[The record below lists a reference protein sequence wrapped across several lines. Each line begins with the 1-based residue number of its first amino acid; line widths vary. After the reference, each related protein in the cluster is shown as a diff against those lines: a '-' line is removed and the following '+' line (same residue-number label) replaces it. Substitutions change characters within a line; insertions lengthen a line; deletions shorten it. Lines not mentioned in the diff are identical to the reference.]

1 MVKYIRTTT
10 TKNLGE
16 KVWHDFEGK
25 IQKSAGQGKIEN
37 VLTTLLAPS
46 EKLELTRRLV
56 VVSLLQ
62 EGKSYKEI
70 SRILGVA
77 PQTISAIKK
86 TFFSRS
92 NTPYFPY
99 RKKEKKYK
107 TSPEISYFD
116 EIDKLISVW
125 PTKSGRGRWRFLT
138 MR

>member
-62 EGKSYKEI
+62 
-70 SRILGVA
+70 
-77 PQTISAIKK
+77 
-86 TFFSRS
+86 
-92 NTPYFPY
+92 
-99 RKKEKKYK
+99 
-107 TSPEISYFD
+107 D
-116 EIDKLISVW
+116 
-125 PTKSGRGRWRFLT
+125 
-138 MR
+138 